1 VSYKTFSA
9 DAMFDLADTSGDG
22 LLSREEFM
30 YYMQSNTD
38 HTKAMIRDA
47 FYMIDVDGNG
57 DITRDEVRNAFLKK
71 RRDLKGETI
80 SESKRTMEGE
90 YYLNHVLLMYM
101 ICNICLI
108 NTSFTIS
115 LN

>member
-1 VSYKTFSA
+1 MFLFCSFIYLHFDSQITREILHVLYKHYSA

-30 YYMQSNTD
+30 YYMQSHTD

-71 RRDLKGETI
+71 RRDLKGETL
-80 SESKRTMEGE
+80 SESKRTMEGKG
-90 YYLNHVLLMYM
+90 
-101 ICNICLI
+101 IK
-108 NTSFTIS
+108 
-115 LN
+115 

>member
-1 VSYKTFSA
+1 MKYYNVIKKKTFSA

-90 YYLNHVLLMYM
+90 YY
-101 ICNICLI
+101 
-108 NTSFTIS
+108 
-115 LN
+115 